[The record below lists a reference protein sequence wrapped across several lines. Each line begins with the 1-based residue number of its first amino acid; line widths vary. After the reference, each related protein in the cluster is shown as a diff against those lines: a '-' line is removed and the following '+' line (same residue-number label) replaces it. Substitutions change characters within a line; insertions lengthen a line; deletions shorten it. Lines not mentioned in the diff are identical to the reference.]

1 LLVLNHGESGGLKT
15 LAQQI
20 KRFKHKIV
28 CDCGAE
34 LEMTVVI
41 SYEEGSIGGTSQ
53 KSIEGEKFWQHM
65 LHCVGE

>member
-1 LLVLNHGESGGLKT
+1 LLVPNHGESGGWET
-15 LAQQI
+15 LAQQV

-41 SYEEGSIGGTSQ
+41 TYEEGSIGGTSQ
-53 KSIEGEKFWQHM
+53 KSVEGEKFWQHM

>member
-1 LLVLNHGESGGLKT
+1 M
-15 LAQQI
+15 AQQI
-20 KRFKHKIV
+20 KRFKHKIL

-41 SYEEGSIGGTSQ
+41 TYEEGSLGSTQ
-53 KSIEGEKFWQHM
+53 KTIEGEKFWQHM

>member
-1 LLVLNHGESGGLKT
+1 M
-15 LAQQI
+15 AQQV

-41 SYEEGSIGGTSQ
+41 TYEEGSIVGTSQ
-53 KSIEGEKFWQHM
+53 KSVEGDKFWQHM